1 MAVIGATQLEPVNIL
16 GSYVQGLEGARA
28 NRMARIQEAATLR
41 EMEEKTALRNMLT
54 SAKPE
59 DLQNPQFLNRLAI
72 TPGGAATAQSL
83 SQSIA
88 SQRAAEKSELEII
101 GKQIE
106 RLAAEAGS
114 FLQTYKDNPASLTK
128 NAIAPWLT
136 SAVERRLLNPEDLQT
151 FEALPDDPNQL
162 AIRLQQLQAQ
172 GMSIADQIQLQRPKG
187 TTTEVGGI
195 IVTTDPYTGKKIGS
209 IDYSAEEQ
217 AARRAGASKTS
228 ITNVQE
234 KAEAGKYGES
244 LVADY
249 TTLAERAETG
259 RRFLPTLEQAQR
271 ALDAGLRT
279 GFGAETVRQ
288 GARVLSALG
297 EKNAEANAANAEL
310 FLAAGKENVLR
321 RQIEQKGTQTASDA
335 DRIEQTFISLGTTTT
350 ANQFMLD
357 VARAQINRDNE
368 QQRFYQKWRKE
379 NGTFDG
385 AEEAWLDG
393 PGDKSLFDRPE
404 LKKYATPEKPKP
416 ELPDGFK
423 RDNPAGG

>member
-1 MAVIGATQLEPVNIL
+1 MPINPQIYVPQIQPMQLQDPMVFARNALAMEEAESSIAANQLKVNQANQLKGLLKNRTKPLTPQELMSAGLFGEAENLAKAENALLTGQKTEGEIIGQEMNLSRRL
-16 GSYVQGLEGARA
+16 LEGISALPPAEKAKAYLAWHETQHTNPILQKYFDRIGIKKA
-28 NRMARIQEAATLR
+28 DADARIQ
-41 EMEEKTALRNMLT
+41 TAL
-54 SAKPE
+54 
-59 DLQNPQFLNRLAI
+59 QQ
-72 TPGGAATAQSL
+72 PGGVDRLIVDSAIGLDKSL
-83 SQSIA
+83 EYVYQTMDLGGTKEVIGFPKFGGG
-88 SQRAAEKSELEII
+88 RAETVP
-101 GKQIE
+101 
-106 RLAAEAGS
+106 GS
-114 FLQTYKDNPASLTK
+114 SRVVTPS
-128 NAIAPWLT
+128 
-136 SAVERRLLNPEDLQT
+136 
-151 FEALPDDPNQL
+151 PN
-162 AIRLQQLQAQ
+162 
-172 GMSIADQIQLQRPKG
+172 RP
-187 TTTEVGGI
+187 V
-195 IVTTDPYTGKKIGS
+195 
-209 IDYSAEEQ
+209 
-217 AARRAGASKTS
+217 TS

-249 TTLAERAETG
+249 TTLKERAESG

-288 GARVLSALG
+288 GARVLAALG
-297 EKNAEANAANAEL
+297 EPNAEANAANAEL

-357 VARAQINRDNE
+357 VARAQINRDME

-404 LKKYATPEKPKP
+404 LKKYATPGKDKPKLP
-416 ELPDGFK
+416 EGFK

>member
-1 MAVIGATQLEPVNIL
+1 MPI
-16 GSYVQGLEGARA
+16 
-28 NRMARIQEAATLR
+28 
-41 EMEEKTALRNMLT
+41 
-54 SAKPE
+54 
-59 DLQNPQFLNRLAI
+59 NPQIYVPQIQPMQLQDPMVFARNALAMDE
-72 TPGGAATAQSL
+72 AEA
-83 SQSIA
+83 SIA
-88 SQRAAEKSELEII
+88 ANQLKVKRA
-101 GKQIE
+101 
-106 RLAAEAGS
+106 
-114 FLQTYKDNPASLTK
+114 
-128 NAIAPWLT
+128 
-136 SAVERRLLNPEDLQT
+136 
-151 FEALPDDPNQL
+151 NQL
-162 AIRLQQLQAQ
+162 AGLIKDRAKPLTPQDLLSAGLFEEAESLAKAENALTAGQKSSLDVVGAAMDTSARLLDTVRTPQEMMAWHEANHADPVLGKYLAARGITAEQSRAKIAEAAKDPVAFQQLVLDARLGLKDSRKQHFIEQNYGGGTRVLAM
-172 GMSIADQIQLQRPKG
+172 GEYGGPARAVEGSDIKVTASPNRP
-187 TTTEVGGI
+187 V
-195 IVTTDPYTGKKIGS
+195 
-209 IDYSAEEQ
+209 
-217 AARRAGASKTS
+217 TS

-249 TTLAERAETG
+249 TTLKERAESG

-288 GARVLSALG
+288 GARVLAALG
-297 EKNAEANAANAEL
+297 EPNAEANAANAEL

-416 ELPDGFK
+416 KLPDGFK

>member
-1 MAVIGATQLEPVNIL
+1 MPINPQIYVPQIQPMQLQDPMVFARNALAMEEAESSIAANQLKVNQANQLKGLLKNRTKPLTPQELMSAGLFNEAENLAKAENALLTGQKTEGEIIGQEMNLSRRL
-16 GSYVQGLEGARA
+16 LEGISALPPAEKARA
-28 NRMARIQEAATLR
+28 YLAWHETQHTNPILKKYFDRIGIKKADADARIQ
-41 EMEEKTALRNMLT
+41 TAL
-54 SAKPE
+54 
-59 DLQNPQFLNRLAI
+59 QQ
-72 TPGGAATAQSL
+72 PGGVDRLIVDSAIGLDKSLEYVYQTMDLGGTKEVIGFPKFGGGRAETVPGSSRVVTAS
-83 SQSIA
+83 
-88 SQRAAEKSELEII
+88 
-101 GKQIE
+101 
-106 RLAAEAGS
+106 
-114 FLQTYKDNPASLTK
+114 
-128 NAIAPWLT
+128 
-136 SAVERRLLNPEDLQT
+136 
-151 FEALPDDPNQL
+151 PN
-162 AIRLQQLQAQ
+162 
-172 GMSIADQIQLQRPKG
+172 RP
-187 TTTEVGGI
+187 V
-195 IVTTDPYTGKKIGS
+195 
-209 IDYSAEEQ
+209 
-217 AARRAGASKTS
+217 TS

-249 TTLAERAETG
+249 TTLKERAESG

-288 GARVLSALG
+288 GARVLAALG
-297 EKNAEANAANAEL
+297 EPNAEANAANAEL

-416 ELPDGFK
+416 KLPDGFK

>member
-1 MAVIGATQLEPVNIL
+1 MPINPQIYVPQIQPMQLQDPMVFARNALAMDEAEASIAANQLKVKRANQLAGLIKNRTTPLTPKELMSAGLFSEAEELAKAENALLTGQETESKVIGQEMDLSRRL
-16 GSYVQGLEGARA
+16 LEGISALPPAEKARA
-28 NRMARIQEAATLR
+28 YVAWHETQHQNPVLQKYFNRIGIKKADADARIQ
-41 EMEEKTALRNMLT
+41 TAL
-54 SAKPE
+54 A
-59 DLQNPQFLNRLAI
+59 Q
-72 TPGGAATAQSL
+72 PGGIDRLIADSALGLDKSL
-83 SQSIA
+83 EQVYQTMDLGGTKEVIGFPKFGGGRA
-88 SQRAAEKSELEII
+88 ETVPGSQR
-101 GKQIE
+101 
-106 RLAAEAGS
+106 
-114 FLQTYKDNPASLTK
+114 TVTAS
-128 NAIAPWLT
+128 
-136 SAVERRLLNPEDLQT
+136 
-151 FEALPDDPNQL
+151 PN
-162 AIRLQQLQAQ
+162 
-172 GMSIADQIQLQRPKG
+172 RP
-187 TTTEVGGI
+187 V
-195 IVTTDPYTGKKIGS
+195 
-209 IDYSAEEQ
+209 
-217 AARRAGASKTS
+217 TS

-234 KAEAGKYGES
+234 RAEAGKYGES

-249 TTLAERAETG
+249 TTLKERAESG

-279 GFGAETVRQ
+279 GFGAEAVRQ
-288 GARVLSALG
+288 GAKVLAALG

-368 QQRFYQKWRKE
+368 QQRFYQKWRRE

-404 LKKYATPEKPKP
+404 LKKYATPGKNKPKLP
-416 ELPDGFK
+416 EGFE